1 MRWSISAHRLFR
13 RCERQYAYAHIVAS
27 PTAADPARREAHLL
41 RQLQTIANW
50 RGSLVHRTL
59 ADLLPGLLERG
70 ATLDVAALTAH
81 AEALACRQFSFSAAR
96 RYREQSKRAAGDA
109 FCALIDHETGAED
122 AAAHLVPTMRSA
134 ERCFRFLADQGEF
147 VRHLAAGRRWRS
159 ELRLHFGVE
168 EASIQAVLDLLVER
182 GDGTLTIVDWK
193 IAAGESG
200 DYRQQLLLYAL
211 AVLRSGR
218 WPGIDA
224 TKIEIYEANL
234 LRGTIRRHGVT
245 GSEIDAMENFVFR
258 SATSMR
264 AALGDGGFAALRLGD
279 LAIAAN
285 PNTCA
290 YCRFRQLCIADLAR
304 DEARGQELVQ
314 GRLCP

>member
-13 RCERQYAYAHIVAS
+13 RCERQYAYAQIVAS
-27 PTAADPARREAHLL
+27 STAADPVRREAYCLK
-41 RQLQTIANW
+41 QLQTIANW
-50 RGSLVHRTL
+50 QGSLVHRTL
-59 ADLLPGLLERG
+59 ADRLPGILERG
-70 ATLDVAALTAH
+70 GAVDAVALTAH
-81 AEALACRQFSFSAAR
+81 AEALAYRQFAFSSAR
-96 RYREQSKRAAGDA
+96 RYRRETKRATGDA
-109 FCALIDHETGAED
+109 YCALVDHESGD
-122 AAAHLVPTMRSA
+122 PAASSRLVPALQVA
-134 ERCFRFLADQGEF
+134 ERCFRYLAAQGDFL
-147 VRHLAAGRRWRS
+147 RHLAAGYRCRS
-159 ELRLHFGVE
+159 ELRLHFGVD

-218 WPGIDA
+218 WPTIDA
-224 TKIEIYEANL
+224 AQIEIYEANL
-234 LRGTIRRHGVT
+234 LRGTIRRHAVT
-245 GSEIDAMENFVFR
+245 APEIGDMEDFVFR
-258 SATSMR
+258 SASSMA

-290 YCRFRQLCIADLAR
+290 YCRFRQLCLADLAQ
-304 DEARGQELVQ
+304 DEARGHELVQ
-314 GRLCP
+314 GRLC